1 MQGNRWLHTAV
12 LAALM
17 GSTIGVNA
25 ETIPLTALF
34 NQPNFSS
41 PRLSPDGSKVAYIAQ
56 VGAHQI
62 IGVRGF
68 GDPEPALI
76 GRNSDSQFRWYR
88 IRWANE
94 KRLLVSAQTLYR
106 SPDTLTKTR
115 YRATRLM
122 GIDVDGKKDVILGR
136 KWPRARF
143 SAVQYQDRVVHLL
156 PDDKNHVLIAIRQLD
171 KRYAAVHRMDVR
183 TGSIK
188 QVESSQEGVMNH
200 RADANGVVRVGQ
212 GMLDGF
218 LIRRTGEDPYNKV
231 VIQRTDDEDSH
242 LSFAAFSRD
251 PNVVWVWDTVDN
263 FIVLRQLRLSDEAFV
278 GDALAAPGY
287 DIRAVINHPTDG
299 VLAGYTYEDTQLR
312 YVYTDA
318 EVESI
323 YRPVLNALPGTNT
336 GLVSTDRAGS
346 KAILRNSGDAVPPH
360 YYLYDRSGEKP
371 TLSPLG
377 RQYPQLSPDALSTT
391 RAFTYPASDG
401 WDIMGFLTVPKGK
414 SEENLPLVVLPHGG
428 PVARDALSWDP
439 EVQFLASR
447 GYAVFRMNFRGS
459 SGFGNEFRDSAF
471 KDWGGRM
478 QEDISDGVRWLIK
491 EGIADP
497 QRIAVFGTSYGGYAA
512 LMSGIKT
519 PELYQAVAS
528 YAGVSN
534 LRWLE
539 NEAAEGLRT
548 FSRVFKT
555 LDRKKLTSLSPALQ
569 AESMQTPVLLGH
581 GDLDDRVNVRH
592 SRRMA
597 EALQSAGKDVR
608 YLEFEDEIHGF
619 LLQENRLQWYAAVEA
634 FLAEHIGN

>member
-1 MQGNRWLHTAV
+1 MQRNKWLHVTACIV
-12 LAALM
+12 LM
-17 GSTIGVNA
+17 STNVSVRA
-25 ETIPLTALF
+25 DLIPLSAFF

-41 PRLSPDGSKVAYIAQ
+41 PRLSPDGSRVAYIAQ

-62 IGVRGF
+62 LGVRGF

-88 IRWANE
+88 ISWANE

-136 KWPRARF
+136 KWPRAGF
-143 SAVQYQDRVVHLL
+143 SAVQYQDRIVHLL
-156 PDDKNHVLIAIRQLD
+156 PDDEHHVLMAIRQLD

-188 QVESSQEGVMNH
+188 QIESSDEGVMNH
-200 RADANGVVRVGQ
+200 RADTNGAVRVGQ
-212 GMLDGF
+212 GLFDGF
-218 LIRRTGEDPYNKV
+218 LIRKTADDPYVKV
-231 VIQRTDDEDSH
+231 AIQRSDDENGH
-242 LSFAAFSRD
+242 LNFAAFSRD
-251 PNVVWVWDTVDN
+251 PDVVWVWDTMNN
-263 FIVLRQLRLSDEAFV
+263 FIVLRQLRLSDETFV
-278 GDALAAPGY
+278 GDVLAAPGY
-287 DIRAVINHPTDG
+287 DIRGVIDHPTDG

-318 EVESI
+318 EIESL
-323 YRPVLNALPGTNT
+323 YRPVLNALPGTDT
-336 GLVSTDRAGS
+336 GLVSADRMGR

-360 YYLYDRSGEKP
+360 YYLYDRSGDKP

-377 RQYPQLSPDALSTT
+377 RQYPKLAPDALSTT

-401 WDIMGFLTVPKGK
+401 WDIMGFLTVPKG
-414 SEENLPLVVLPHGG
+414 EEEADLPLVVMPHGG
-428 PVARDALSWDP
+428 PVSRDALSWNP

-459 SGFGNEFRDSAF
+459 SGFGSKFRDSAF

-497 QRIAVFGTSYGGYAA
+497 ERIAVFGTSYGGYAA

-539 NEAAEGLRT
+539 NEAAEGLRSFT
-548 FSRVFKT
+548 RVFKT
-555 LDRKKLTSLSPALQ
+555 LDRKKLASLSPALQ

-597 EALQSAGKDVR
+597 EALQAAGKDVR

-619 LLQENRLQWYAAVEA
+619 LLQENRLRWYAAVEA